1 MIYTFFFFSMKTG
14 LREYAKF
21 VQSRQEDS
29 ENIMVC
35 DPRSSEEQ
43 TNAANILAAAR
54 IYAECELYL

>member
-1 MIYTFFFFSMKTG
+1 MKTG